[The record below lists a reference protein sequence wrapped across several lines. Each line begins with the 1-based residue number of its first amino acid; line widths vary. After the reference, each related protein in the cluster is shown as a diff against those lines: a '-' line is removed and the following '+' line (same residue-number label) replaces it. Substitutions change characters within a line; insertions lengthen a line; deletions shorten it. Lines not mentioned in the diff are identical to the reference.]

1 MNGIHFEENL
11 SPLKDGII
19 SQKED
24 IDQVSRHAVLIG
36 TNGRYRLVP
45 MKEAVNILESMKSCS
60 ATMFL
65 DEGNYALI
73 YNTEKTFYVD
83 GTRFL
88 AGSFLVLKMEEQQLF
103 PISDRE
109 IGRLFMILA
118 GRMEELRSGEEVFDA
133 LEVD

>member
-1 MNGIHFEENL
+1 MNGIYFEENL
-11 SPLKDGII
+11 NPLKDGII

-24 IDQVSRHAVLIG
+24 IDQVSRHAVLVG
-36 TNGRYRLVP
+36 TNGRYRLLS
-45 MKEAVNILESMKSCS
+45 MKEVENILESMKGCS

-65 DEGNYALI
+65 DDGNYALI

-83 GTRFL
+83 GSRFL
-88 AGSFLVLKMEEQQLF
+88 AGSFLVLKMEGQRMF

-133 LEVD
+133 LEID

>member
-11 SPLKDGII
+11 SPLKDGIV

-24 IDQVSRHAVLIG
+24 IDQMSRHAVLIG
-36 TNGRYRLVP
+36 TNGRYRLLS
-45 MKEAVNILESMKSCS
+45 MKEAENILESMKDCS

-65 DEGNYALI
+65 NDGNYALI

-88 AGSFLVLKMEEQQLF
+88 AGSFLVLKMEGQRMV

-109 IGRLFMILA
+109 IGRLFVILA
-118 GRMEELRSGEEVFDA
+118 GRMEELRAGGEVFDA
-133 LEVD
+133 LEID